1 MDGSSAAEVARA
13 SGVPLAALRPGLWT
27 GEDVVELQRVLLCR
41 ELGLAPDKETEHADR
56 GCASAADLLPLLEA
70 VRARV
75 DRQIASVRAVAQG
88 RAVTPE
94 EILDGFGERPRI
106 DEDLDELG
114 LAWARAWTAGEP
126 VDSPAARSVA
136 DRHRALAGPV
146 VSEALAAVLDRH
158 AAGVAAYAR
167 DALSGTG

>member
-1 MDGSSAAEVARA
+1 VDGSSAAEVARA
-13 SGVPLAALRPGLWT
+13 SGVPLAELRPGLWT
-27 GEDVVELQRVLLCR
+27 REDVVELQRVLLCR
-41 ELGLAPDKETEHADR
+41 ELGLPDDR
-56 GCASAADLLPLLEA
+56 CASAADLLPLLEA